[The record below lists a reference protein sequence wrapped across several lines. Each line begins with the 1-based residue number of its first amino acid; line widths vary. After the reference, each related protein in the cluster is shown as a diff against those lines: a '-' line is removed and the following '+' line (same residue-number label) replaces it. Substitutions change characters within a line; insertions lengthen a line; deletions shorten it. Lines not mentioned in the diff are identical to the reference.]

1 VRGELRQERYN
12 RLCAHVQPVCRRSLR
27 EILCPSLYNR
37 RYRVEPGYV
46 QRGRLL
52 EFLSLS
58 TPAKP
63 GEIGFKLGTEV
74 SFLSLMIRLNL
85 QIIVFL
91 NYCHI
96 TSHQAE
102 SVSHLVN
109 KFHCL
114 KLKSLV
120 LR

>member
-1 VRGELRQERYN
+1 M
-12 RLCAHVQPVCRRSLR
+12 
-27 EILCPSLYNR
+27 
-37 RYRVEPGYV
+37 

-52 EFLSLS
+52 EFLILS

-63 GEIGFKLGTEV
+63 ERNWFKPGIQV
-74 SFLSLMIRLNL
+74 SFLSLTIRLNL

-96 TSHQAE
+96 TSCQAE
-102 SVSHLVN
+102 SVPHLVN
-109 KFHCL
+109 KFHCM